1 MDFTQEQISEIITKI
16 ATQEGGFRKVMTLTL
31 EGLMKAERALW
42 NATQSDVSNGFRPRR
57 VFGDGRML
65 ELRVPRSRNGNFY
78 PMLLA
83 TLKDQ
88 QEEAQKLVYQLYRQG
103 LTTEQIGETFELIYG
118 KHYSSSQVSYLMQE
132 ARAELQYWMQRALES
147 YYPIIYIDAVHIYAR
162 RGESVSKEA
171 FYTILGVKQDTTREV
186 LAISNSPNENATVWQ
201 QVFNDLK
208 ARGVQHVG
216 LVVSDQLAGIDTAVS
231 QCFGTRHQLCTVH
244 LTRNLTNQ
252 VKPKDKAEL
261 IRDLQAV
268 FEPEDAQKT
277 PEQAH
282 EQFIQVVEKWK
293 INYPSFAR
301 YQAAIYRLYF
311 TYFDFHPSIRRMIY
325 TTNWIERLNR
335 DYRRVIKM
343 RASLPNPDAVLF
355 LLGSVAKHQKAYQ
368 FQVSKLKIEEKLF
381 NISNN

>member
-31 EGLMKAERALW
+31 EGLMKAERILW
-42 NATQSDVSNGFRPRR
+42 NESQSDVSNGFRPRR
-57 VFGDGRML
+57 VLGDGRML
-65 ELRVPRSRNGNFY
+65 ELQVPRSRKGNFY

-88 QEEAQKLVYQLYRQG
+88 QEEAQKLAYQLYRQG

-118 KHYSSSQVSYLMQE
+118 KHYSSSQVSHLMQE
-132 ARAELQYWMQRALES
+132 ARGEIQYWMNRLLDN
-147 YYPIIYIDAVHIYAR
+147 YYPIIYIDAVHIYTR

-171 FYTILGVKQDTTREV
+171 YYTILGVKQDTTREV
-186 LAISNSPNENATVWQ
+186 LSISNSPNENATVWKQ
-201 QVFNDLK
+201 IFNDLK
-208 ARGVQHVG
+208 ARGIEHIG
-216 LVVSDQLAGIDTAVS
+216 LVVSDQLAGVDSAVS

-244 LTRNLTNQ
+244 LTRNISNQ
-252 VKPKDKAEL
+252 VKPKDKAEV

-268 FEPEDAQKT
+268 FNPEDVQKT
-277 PEQAH
+277 QQQAH
-282 EQFIQVVEKWK
+282 EQFIEIIEKWK
-293 INYPSFAR
+293 IKYPSFGR

-335 DYRRVIKM
+335 DYRRVTKM
-343 RASLPNPDAVLF
+343 RTSLPSPQAVMF
-355 LLGSVAKHQKAYQ
+355 LLGSVAKHQKAYH
-368 FQVSKLKIEEKLF
+368 FQVSNLKIEEKLF
-381 NISNN
+381 NNSIN